1 MADGHHFENRYIAII
16 SVKNLPISMQFGTQ
30 HQILNPITVT

>member
-1 MADGHHFENRYIAII
+1 MADGRHFKNRYIAII
-16 SVKNLPISMQFGTQ
+16 SVKNLPILMKFGTQ